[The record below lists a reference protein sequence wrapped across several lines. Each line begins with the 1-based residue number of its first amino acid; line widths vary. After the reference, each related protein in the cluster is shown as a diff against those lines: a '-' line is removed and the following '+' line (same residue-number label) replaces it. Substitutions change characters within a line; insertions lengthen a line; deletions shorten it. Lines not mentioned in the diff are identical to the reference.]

1 MFLHNFHILKMKQSA
16 LFNKQTRVK
25 QKANELSTKSVP
37 EVKVCKSFCHQCLQ

>member
-1 MFLHNFHILKMKQSA
+1 MFLHNFQILKMKQSA